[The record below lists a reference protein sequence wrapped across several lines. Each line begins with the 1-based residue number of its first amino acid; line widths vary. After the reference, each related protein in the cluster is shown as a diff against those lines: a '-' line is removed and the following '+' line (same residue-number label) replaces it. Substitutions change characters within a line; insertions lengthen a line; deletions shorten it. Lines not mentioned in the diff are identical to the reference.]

1 MNPSTERPGVPA
13 DASDLDLLRAFEPIV
28 AYTKGESFFPI
39 DVESHMQHC
48 SLWVHQPDGKM
59 EMLVPEGELDIA
71 RLIEPRAVAFGAV
84 KFLRFVGALSLTES
98 AQVLTT
104 QARRR
109 ATQRDGF
116 RAGQGRLAR
125 GGYLARLADA
135 LFTATLVVRGH
146 VPGATAAAAEIEYR
160 SMLRNQERYVYHGRV
175 ARHNDWTILQYWYFY
190 SYNNWRSGF
199 QGVNDHESDWEM
211 VTIYLYEE
219 RGCLTPEWIA
229 YASHDFQGDD
239 LRRRWDDQD
248 ELDLVEGHPVVFA
261 GAGSHASY
269 FRKGEYQAA
278 VNIPLPRWA
287 MQAGHWIRA
296 VWMHFLGAEGEGGNP
311 FRIPFVDYARGDG
324 LRIGSGQAEAWTPAL
339 IDEHTAWV
347 RNYQGLWGLY
357 AKDPISG
364 ENAPAGPMYNRDG
377 SPRDAWAH
385 PLGFAGLDK
394 VPPPP
399 KEIGLLE
406 ERTRAI
412 ESRQAELE
420 RDIPEKVDA
429 LRLMGTE
436 AKAMVGNPHLAR
448 QYDHL
453 QNEMSASAEQVLE
466 MRREESRNGAL
477 LDSLQARLTRLK
489 AGVKDPPRAH
499 TAHLA
504 SPVSRANIRFNR
516 LAEGWAAASMSL
528 ILILIGGI
536 LLVAPQYIWAGLAI
550 MCVFFVLVEAVLR
563 GVFSMTL
570 ASVSL
575 LLALLTAV
583 LLVIEFWQQ
592 VLAFGLF
599 AVAAYLLVQKIAEL
613 RS

>member
-13 DASDLDLLRAFEPIV
+13 DASNLDLLRAFEPIV

-39 DVESHMQHC
+39 DVESYLQHC
-48 SLWVHQPDGKM
+48 SLWIHQPDGKM
-59 EMLVPEGELDIA
+59 DMLVAEGELDIA
-71 RLIEPRAVAFGAV
+71 RLVEPRAVAFGAV

-98 AQVLTT
+98 AQVL
-104 QARRR
+104 
-109 ATQRDGF
+109 ATQVRRQSKQQERF

-135 LFTATLVVRGH
+135 LFTATLVLRGH

-160 SMLRNQERYVYHGRV
+160 SMLRKQERYVYHGRV
-175 ARHNDWTILQYWYFY
+175 ARHNGWTILQYWYFY
-190 SYNNWRSGF
+190 CYNNWRSGF
-199 QGVNDHESDWEM
+199 HGVNDHESDWEM
-211 VTIYLYEE
+211 VSIYLYEDGGSL
-219 RGCLTPEWIA
+219 RPEWIA

-239 LRRRWDDQD
+239 LRRRWDDQE
-248 ELDLVEGHPVVFA
+248 ELELAEGHPVVHS

-269 FRKGEYQAA
+269 FCKGEYQAA
-278 VNIPLPRWA
+278 VSLPFPRWA
-287 MQAGHWIRA
+287 LRA
-296 VWMHFLGAEGEGGNP
+296 AHAARALWVHFLAAEGEGGNP

-324 LRIGSGQAEAWTPAL
+324 LRVGPGQPEAWTPVI
-339 IDEHTAWV
+339 IDEHTSWV

-399 KEIGLLE
+399 KEMGLLE
-406 ERTRAI
+406 ERIRAI
-412 ESRQAELE
+412 ESRQSELE
-420 RDIPEKVDA
+420 KQIPEKVEG

-448 QYDHL
+448 QYENL
-453 QNEMSASAEQVLE
+453 QGEMKSSAGGILE
-466 MRREESRNGAL
+466 LRREESRNDAL
-477 LDSLQARLTRLK
+477 LDSLLARQTSLK

-499 TAHLA
+499 VAHLA
-504 SPVSRANIRFNR
+504 SPVSRASIRFNR

-528 ILILIGGI
+528 ILILVGGI
-536 LLVAPQYIWAGLAI
+536 LLIAPQYIWAGLAV
-550 MCVFFVLVEAVLR
+550 MCVLFALVEAVLR

-575 LLALLTAV
+575 LLALLTAS
-583 LLVIEFWQQ
+583 LLIIEFWQQ

-599 AVAAYLLVQKIAEL
+599 TIAVYLLVQKIAEL

>member
-1 MNPSTERPGVPA
+1 
-13 DASDLDLLRAFEPIV
+13 
-28 AYTKGESFFPI
+28 
-39 DVESHMQHC
+39 
-48 SLWVHQPDGKM
+48 
-59 EMLVPEGELDIA
+59 
-71 RLIEPRAVAFGAV
+71 
-84 KFLRFVGALSLTES
+84 
-98 AQVLTT
+98 
-104 QARRR
+104 
-109 ATQRDGF
+109 
-116 RAGQGRLAR
+116 
-125 GGYLARLADA
+125 
-135 LFTATLVVRGH
+135 
-146 VPGATAAAAEIEYR
+146 
-160 SMLRNQERYVYHGRV
+160 
-175 ARHNDWTILQYWYFY
+175 
-190 SYNNWRSGF
+190 
-199 QGVNDHESDWEM
+199 
-211 VTIYLYEE
+211 
-219 RGCLTPEWIA
+219 
-229 YASHDFQGDD
+229 
-239 LRRRWDDQD
+239 
-248 ELDLVEGHPVVFA
+248 
-261 GAGSHASY
+261 
-269 FRKGEYQAA
+269 
-278 VNIPLPRWA
+278 
-287 MQAGHWIRA
+287 
-296 VWMHFLGAEGEGGNP
+296 
-311 FRIPFVDYARGDG
+311 
-324 LRIGSGQAEAWTPAL
+324 
-339 IDEHTAWV
+339 
-347 RNYQGLWGLY
+347 LY

-364 ENAPAGPMYNRDG
+364 ENAPAGPMYHRDG

-420 RDIPEKVDA
+420 RDIPEKVVA

-453 QNEMSASAEQVLE
+453 QHEMSASAEQVLE

-477 LDSLQARLTRLK
+477 LDSLQARLTCLK

-550 MCVFFVLVEAVLR
+550 MCVFFILVEAVLR

-599 AVAAYLLVQKIAEL
+599 AVAVYLLVQKVAEL